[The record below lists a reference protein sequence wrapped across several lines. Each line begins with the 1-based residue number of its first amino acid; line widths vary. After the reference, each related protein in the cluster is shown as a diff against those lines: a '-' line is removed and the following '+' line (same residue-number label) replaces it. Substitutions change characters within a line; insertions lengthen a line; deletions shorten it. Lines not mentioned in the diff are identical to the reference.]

1 MNKEHQKLY
10 EAERKFQSDLMK
22 RDLNREQLLH
32 ELYTESYNRIQKKI
46 DDDFIRY
53 ASKEG
58 LSVSEARKLAD
69 QMDVKRFNDRAA
81 KAVRENDFSQETNR
95 FLKLYNLK
103 MRTSRAELLKA
114 EIALEIQNLH
124 AEAFEL
130 MDKERRDEQEK
141 LVEHL
146 KEQSGVLR
154 ISGSNITM
162 QMDKILKAD
171 FYGQSFAESVWG
183 KNGLHGQMQKDVFA
197 SLNRIYTDM
206 DGYKKE
212 RTYLSKK
219 YDTSLSNADR
229 LLKTEISRIQSQ
241 SAERIAKENG
251 FTHYIYV
258 AEPGACERCK
268 PFDSVAIPIDELK
281 QGINLAP
288 LHPRCRCS
296 GYYQIKTKLNDLSE
310 FQEWSD

>member
-1 MNKEHQKLY
+1 M
-10 EAERKFQSDLMK
+10 AEVRKM
-22 RDLNREQLLH
+22 
-32 ELYTESYNRIQKKI
+32 
-46 DDDFIRY
+46 
-53 ASKEG
+53 
-58 LSVSEARKLAD
+58 AD
-69 QMDVKRFNDRAA
+69 AMDVKKFNDRAA
-81 KAVRENDFSQETNR
+81 KAVRERDFSQETNK

-103 MRTSRAELLKA
+103 ERVSRLEVLKA
-114 EIALEIQNLH
+114 ELALEIQDLH
-124 AEAFEL
+124 ANAFDL

-141 LVEHL
+141 LIEHL

-154 ISGSNITM
+154 ISGSNIAM
-162 QMDKILKAD
+162 QMDKILNAD

-281 QGINLAP
+281 QGVNLAP

-296 GYYQIKTKLNDLSE
+296 GYYQIKTKINDLSE

>member
-1 MNKEHQKLY
+1 MTKKHQELY

-22 RDLNREQLLH
+22 RDLSREQLLT

-46 DDDFIRY
+46 DDNYIRY
-53 ASKEG
+53 ATKEG
-58 LSVSEARKLAD
+58 LTRAEVRKIAD
-69 QMDVKRFNDRAA
+69 AMDVKRFNERAA
-81 KAVRENDFSQETNR
+81 KAVQENDFSQETNK

-103 MRTSRAELLKA
+103 ERVSRLEVLKVEL
-114 EIALEIQNLH
+114 ALEIQNLH
-124 AEAFEL
+124 AEAFDL

-141 LVEHL
+141 LIEHL

-154 ISGSNITM
+154 ISGSNIAM

-171 FYGQSFAESVWG
+171 FYGQSFAKSVWG
-183 KNGLHGQMQKDVFA
+183 QNGLHDQMQKDVFA

-268 PFDSVAIPIDELK
+268 PFDSTAIPINELK
-281 QGINLAP
+281 QGVNLAP

>member
-32 ELYTESYNRIQKKI
+32 ELYTESYNRMQKKI

-58 LSVSEARKLAD
+58 MSVSEARKLAD

-124 AEAFEL
+124 AEAFDL
-130 MDKERRDEQEK
+130 MDKERRNEQEK
-141 LVEHL
+141 LIEHL

-154 ISGSNITM
+154 ISGSNIAM

-183 KNGLHGQMQKDVFA
+183 KNGLHVQMQKDVFA

-241 SAERIAKENG
+241 SAERVAKDNG

-268 PFDSVAIPIDELK
+268 PFDSVAIPIDGLK

-310 FQEWSD
+310 FKTK